1 MFDNVRRVFGHSIV
15 YGSADIAI
23 QAVNF
28 LLIPIYTRVLSP
40 AEYGALAILLVFEAF
55 LKPLQRA
62 GLGDS
67 FVRFFYDY
75 PDEDN
80 RRTLAGTIV
89 ISLFGVN
96 AVLLVVLLL
105 AAPQLAVMVLGTADY
120 SLAVS
125 LLVINGSMAA
135 FFVVPFSLLRIQE
148 KSTRLASITFARS
161 LGTVLARLVLVVGL
175 RLGVV
180 GIMLADVVVT
190 VVLLVALSGVTRSAT
205 AWRASKVMAAGT
217 FRFGGPQVLF
227 AFLHQTMA
235 MSDRF
240 FLAVYLPLE
249 QVGVYLIGSSIASLI
264 KLYPVAF
271 KTAWMPFAF
280 DRMDREGAPALFAKM
295 ATYAFGVLVF
305 STLGLA
311 VLAEGVVTLM
321 TPASFHRAIEVV
333 PILVLGMAAQ
343 TTTNFIATSVEV
355 AKRTLLYP
363 ASTLAAAV
371 LTVTGHLILIP
382 RFGML
387 GAALAVGSGQ
397 VLQAVSLGFFAQR
410 VYHIPY
416 EWARL
421 SKTVAVALLLYVLI
435 ITTTGGPGLG
445 VLAFRILLL
454 ATFPLGLLAVRF
466 FRPAELADI
475 RRLPGMLGARSG
487 RVA

>member
-1 MFDNVRRVFGHSIV
+1 MFDNVRRVFGHSVV

-40 AEYGALAILLVFEAF
+40 GEYGALAILLVFEAF

-75 PDEDN
+75 PDEEN

-89 ISLFGVN
+89 VSLLGVN
-96 AVLLVVLLL
+96 AVLLLVLLL
-105 AAPQLAVMVLGTADY
+105 AAPQLAVTVLGTADY
-120 SLAVS
+120 TLALS
-125 LLVINGSMAA
+125 LLAINGAMAA

-148 KSTRLASITFARS
+148 RATRLASLTFARS

-190 VVLLVALSGVTRSAT
+190 VVLLVALSGVMRSAT
-205 AWRASKVMAAGT
+205 AWRVSKVMAAGT
-217 FRFGGPQVLF
+217 FRFGVPQVLF

-240 FLAVYLPLE
+240 FLAIYLPIE
-249 QVGVYLIGSSIASLI
+249 QVGVYLIGSTIASLI

-280 DRMDREGAPALFAKM
+280 DRMDREGAPELFAKM
-295 ATYAFGVLVF
+295 ATYAFGVLAF

-311 VLAEGVVTLM
+311 ALAEGFVTLM
-321 TPASFHRAIEVV
+321 TPTSFHRAIEVV
-333 PILVLGMAAQ
+333 PILVLGMAVQ

-355 AKRTLLYP
+355 AKRTHLYP
-363 ASTLAAAV
+363 ASTVVAAA
-371 LTVTGHLILIP
+371 LTVTGHVVLIP
-382 RFGML
+382 RFGL
-387 GAALAVGSGQ
+387 VGAALAVGSGQ
-397 VLQAVSLGFFAQR
+397 VVQAASLGYFAQR

-421 SKTVAVALLLYVLI
+421 WKLVGVGLLLYVVI
-435 ITTTGGPGLG
+435 ITTSGGSGLG
-445 VLAFRILLL
+445 VLAVRVLLVT
-454 ATFPLGLLAVRF
+454 TFPLGLLAVRF
-466 FRPAELADI
+466 FRPSELADI
-475 RRLPGMLGARSG
+475 RRLAEMLGARG
-487 RVA
+487 RPAE